1 MVSSPPAPF
10 SLTQL
15 TMLIATSLNTTSNQF
30 IRHPRWGM
38 QSVTPKL
45 FTVQSIEKWKEKGRD
60 KREHPLTLPNQY
72 QSPR

>member
-45 FTVQSIEKWKEKGRD
+45 FN
-60 KREHPLTLPNQY
+60 L
-72 QSPR
+72 